1 MRTLTAEQKQ
11 QILQLGRDF
20 PRLWTAP
27 TTAARDRKR
36 MLRLLIRDITVVKGQ
51 EPKLLQLHIRWQG
64 GATETIELRL
74 PPNRAEAL
82 RYPDAFVAQ
91 IRALAATLDDDEI
104 VAKLN
109 RDGLTSSTGKPF
121 TVSMIRWIRYK
132 HRIPSPPLPAGTFN
146 VSQVRERYGVSMWVV
161 HYWIDRGL
169 ITAQKRKP
177 GLPYAI
183 TITDAIDHQ
192 TAGLGCQLLPYCRT
206 IPQPELNKVH
216 YAAHISTLRDRVCMT
231 AAMLVLEPIF
241 EADLPPEQYA
251 YRPGRNAQ
259 QAVVEVGALLDHG
272 HPEVVDADLADY
284 FGSIPHAELVKSVTR
299 RIVDRRV
306 LHLIKMWLE
315 CPVEETDDRGRKTRT
330 TEARDNRRG
339 IPQGSPISPLLA
351 NLYMRRFVLGWKK
364 LGLERSLGS
373 RIVTY
378 ADDLVILCRR
388 GKAEEALQQLRQIMG
403 KLKLTVNEEK
413 TRICKVPEGK
423 FDFLGYT
430 FGRMYSAR
438 TGKAYLGYRPSRKSI
453 KRMVENVHAL
463 TVRAGTWQETTG
475 LVKKLN
481 RTLRGW
487 ANYFEVG
494 TVTKAYRA
502 LDNYT
507 AVRLRRWLRF
517 KHKVRRRKGGA
528 YPLSHLYGYFGL
540 VRLCRLG
547 HDVPWVKA

>member
-1 MRTLTAEQKQ
+1 LGNLSTPKSVQK
-11 QILQLGRDF
+11 LQK
-20 PRLWTAP
+20 A
-27 TTAARDRKR
+27 
-36 MLRLLIRDITVVKGQ
+36 
-51 EPKLLQLHIRWQG
+51 LH
-64 GATETIELRL
+64 AKAK
-74 PPNRAEAL
+74 AEAGYRFYAL
-82 RYPDAFVAQ
+82 YDKISREDILVHAYAQ
-91 IRALAATLDDDEI
+91 CSSNKGAPGVDGQDFADIEAYGVQRWLGELALALRQETYRPAPI
-104 VAKLN
+104 RRVFIPKANGKL
-109 RDGLTSSTGKPF
+109 R
-121 TVSMIRWIRYK
+121 
-132 HRIPSPPLPAGTFN
+132 PLG
-146 VSQVRERYGVSMWVV
+146 
-161 HYWIDRGL
+161 
-169 ITAQKRKP
+169 
-177 GLPYAI
+177 
-183 TITDAIDHQ
+183 
-192 TAGLGCQLLPYCRT
+192 
-206 IPQPELNKVH
+206 
-216 YAAHISTLRDRVCMT
+216 ISTLRDRVCMT

-299 RIVDRRV
+299 RIIDRRV
-306 LHLIKMWLE
+306 LHLIRMWLE

-388 GKAEEALQQLRQIMG
+388 GKAAEALRRLREIMG

-413 TRICKVPEGK
+413 TRICKVPDGE
-423 FDFLGYT
+423 FDFLGHT

-438 TGKAYLGYRPSRKSI
+438 TGKAYLGYRPSKKSI

-463 TVRAGTWQETTG
+463 TARAGTWQETTE

-494 TVTKAYRA
+494 TVIKAYRA

-528 YPLSHLYGYFGL
+528 YPLSHLYGHFGL